1 MEVLD
6 GVNLILSIGG
16 KALAFSTGCKIST
29 QTEVGERQTKES
41 AAGKWPEKY
50 AKKFSEDISA
60 DGLTCVNPDGDAP
73 SYDQLKE
80 MQLSGMPVE
89 ASYSV
94 REGDGREGKTAGGYQ
109 GRYLITSLELDGQAN
124 DDSKYSV
131 KLESHGEVKR
141 IGAGLSGGTGTQAAQ
156 AEGAQAAQ
164 AESVEP
170 VEADSAQATKAKK

>member
-50 AKKFSEDISA
+50 VKKFSEDISA
-60 DGLTCVNPDGDAP
+60 DGLTCVDPDEGVP

-80 MQLSGMPVE
+80 MQLSGEPVE
-89 ASYSV
+89 CSYSV
-94 REGDGREGKTAGGYQ
+94 RGEGREGKTAGCYKGD
-109 GRYLITSLELDGQAN
+109 YLITSLELDGQAN

-131 KLESHGEVKR
+131 KLESHGEIKR
-141 IGAGLSGGTGTQAAQ
+141 IGTGLAGTAAAQ
-156 AEGAQAAQ
+156 
-164 AESVEP
+164 
-170 VEADSAQATKAKK
+170 

>member
-60 DGLTCVNPDGDAP
+60 DGLTCVNPEEGVP

-80 MQLSGMPVE
+80 MQLKGEPIE

-94 REGDGREGKTAGGYQ
+94 RDGEGREGKTAGGYK
-109 GRYLITSLELDGQAN
+109 GMYLITSLELDGQAN

-131 KLESHGEVKR
+131 KLESHGEIKR
-141 IGAGLSGGTGTQAAQ
+141 IGKGLAGTAAAGG
-156 AEGAQAAQ
+156 
-164 AESVEP
+164 
-170 VEADSAQATKAKK
+170 